1 MTKNKTV
8 KMLVIL
14 FCLII
19 LLTGCKKNEEDYD
32 YIEINKE
39 ELSTISPS
47 SGGLITIPII
57 NYHKIDPLNPSNS
70 SIYYLTQLIYN
81 PMFEYNV
88 DGSIETNLV
97 EHYVLS
103 PDKLTLTLTLKDNLY
118 WHNGK
123 KLTSKDIIY
132 TFNKILSS
140 DQEGPYKNIFKKI
153 VGSNF
158 EEVKDKFMT
167 MEAFD
172 ERNIDINFDKPYAQ
186 CLDMLTFPIIPADL
200 AAGEEDKLIGS
211 GAYKLKE
218 IKEGTHIE
226 LEKNENYHGKIPYI
240 NNVIAKIFDDEK
252 LAQLAFETGQ
262 VNIVK
267 SSDYNWAKYQ
277 DNPRIKIEE
286 FNSNEMEVLIFNNQ
300 REKFSGKNGKII
312 KQAIGRSINKK
323 RIIDRL
329 YLSKAIETSIPLN
342 INKMEYY
349 GLKSDTYYNEEYA
362 KKLLEGIGYTAL
374 NDQGLLVNAN
384 GQTIDVTLTT
394 NFSNDL
400 KKTALDFIVEDL
412 RAIGINAQTNY
423 QASAMESLS
432 SQEIKEEKARFVSEL
447 KSGNFDLTL
456 TSINLTEISDMAML
470 LSTDAI
476 GTGLN
481 YGNYS
486 NPNLDLIFNRLKTE
500 SDFEQRK
507 NYYLEAINIFTEDM
521 PIVPLYIK
529 INALLV
535 DDKIQGKIDPTEVNL
550 YKSFRNVFILKQF
563 Q

>member
-1 MTKNKTV
+1 MTKNKIF
-8 KMLVIL
+8 KKIIIL
-14 FCLII
+14 LGLII

-132 TFNKILSS
+132 TFNKILFS
-140 DQEGPYKNIFKKI
+140 DQDGPYKNIFKKI
-153 VGSNF
+153 VGLNF

-167 MEAFD
+167 IEAFD

-200 AAGEEDKLIGS
+200 EEGEEDKLIGS

-300 REKFSGKNGKII
+300 REKFSGKNGKVI

-362 KKLLEGIGYTAL
+362 KKLLEDIGYKTL

-412 RAIGINAQTNY
+412 RAIGINARTNY

-432 SQEIKEEKARFVSEL
+432 SQETKEEKARFVNEL
-447 KSGNFDLTL
+447 KSGNFDLAL
-456 TSINLTEISDMAML
+456 TSINLTEISNMAML

-476 GTGLN
+476 GSGLN

-486 NPNLDLIFNRLKTE
+486 NPNLDLIFNRLKVE

>member
-1 MTKNKTV
+1 MNKNKTI
-8 KMLVIL
+8 KKLFIL
-14 FCLII
+14 LAFII
-19 LLTGCKKNEEDYD
+19 VLTGCKKNEEDYD
-32 YIEINKE
+32 YIEINKD

-47 SGGLITIPII
+47 SGGTITIPII

-70 SIYYLTQLIYN
+70 SIYYLTQLIYS

-140 DQEGPYKNIFKKI
+140 DQDGPYKNIFKKI

-158 EEVKDKFMT
+158 EEIKDKFMI

-172 ERNIDINFDKPYAQ
+172 ERNIDINFDRPYAQ

-200 AAGEEDKLIGS
+200 ADGEENKLIGS

-226 LEKNENYHGKIPYI
+226 LEKNENYHGKAPYI

-300 REKFSGKNGKII
+300 REKFLGENGKTI

-329 YLSKAIETSIPLN
+329 YLTKAIETSIPLN

-362 KKLLEGIGYTAL
+362 KKLLGEIGYNTL
-374 NDQGLLVNAN
+374 NDQGLLINGD

-400 KKTALDFIVEDL
+400 KKTALDFIIEDL

-423 QASAMESLS
+423 KATAMESLS
-432 SQEIKEEKARFVSEL
+432 SEEIKEERARFINEI
-447 KSGNFDLTL
+447 KSGNFDLAL

-476 GTGLN
+476 GSGLN

-486 NPNLDLIFNRLKTE
+486 NPSLDLIFNRLKVE
-500 SDFEQRK
+500 SNFEQRK

-535 DDKIQGKIDPTEVNL
+535 DDKIQGKIDPTEINL
-550 YKSFRNVFILKQF
+550 YKSFRNIFILKQF

>member
-167 MEAFD
+167 METFD

-362 KKLLEGIGYTAL
+362 KKLLEEIGYTAL

>member
-362 KKLLEGIGYTAL
+362 KKLLEDIGYKTL

-412 RAIGINAQTNY
+412 RAIGINARTNY

-432 SQEIKEEKARFVSEL
+432 S
-447 KSGNFDLTL
+447 
-456 TSINLTEISDMAML
+456 
-470 LSTDAI
+470 
-476 GTGLN
+476 
-481 YGNYS
+481 Y
-486 NPNLDLIFNRLKTE
+486 LI
-500 SDFEQRK
+500 
-507 NYYLEAINIFTEDM
+507 
-521 PIVPLYIK
+521 
-529 INALLV
+529 
-535 DDKIQGKIDPTEVNL
+535 
-550 YKSFRNVFILKQF
+550 
-563 Q
+563 

>member
-1 MTKNKTV
+1 MNKNKTI
-8 KMLVIL
+8 KKLFIL
-14 FCLII
+14 LAFII
-19 LLTGCKKNEEDYD
+19 VLTGCKKNEEDYD
-32 YIEINKE
+32 YIEINKD

-47 SGGLITIPII
+47 SGGTITIPII

-70 SIYYLTQLIYN
+70 SIYYLTQLIYS

-140 DQEGPYKNIFKKI
+140 DQDGPYKNIFKKI

-158 EEVKDKFMT
+158 EEIKDKFMI

-172 ERNIDINFDKPYAQ
+172 ERNIDINFDRPYAQ

-200 AAGEEDKLIGS
+200 ADGEENKLIGS

-226 LEKNENYHGKIPYI
+226 LEKNENYHGKAPYI

-300 REKFSGKNGKII
+300 REKFLGENGKTI

-329 YLSKAIETSIPLN
+329 YLTKAIETSIPLN

-362 KKLLEGIGYTAL
+362 KKLLGEIGYNTL
-374 NDQGLLVNAN
+374 NDQGLLINGD

-400 KKTALDFIVEDL
+400 KKTALDFIIEDL
-412 RAIGINAQTNY
+412 RAIGINAKTNY
-423 QASAMESLS
+423 QATAMESLS
-432 SQEIKEEKARFVSEL
+432 SEEIKEERARFINEI
-447 KSGNFDLTL
+447 KSGNFDLAL

-476 GTGLN
+476 GSGLN

-486 NPNLDLIFNRLKTE
+486 NPSLDLIFNRLKVE
-500 SDFEQRK
+500 SNFEQRK
-507 NYYLEAINIFTEDM
+507 SYYLEAINIFTEDM

-550 YKSFRNVFILKQF
+550 YKSFRNIFILKQF

>member
-1 MTKNKTV
+1 M
-8 KMLVIL
+8 
-14 FCLII
+14 I
-19 LLTGCKKNEEDYD
+19 LLFGLILSGCKQKQEDYD

-47 SGGLITIPII
+47 SGGRVTIPII

-81 PMFEYNV
+81 PMFEYNEE
-88 DGSIETNLV
+88 GTIETNLV

-103 PDKLTLTLTLKDNLY
+103 PDKLTLTITLKDNLY

-123 KLTSKDIIY
+123 KLASKDIIY
-132 TFNKILSS
+132 TFNKIISS

-153 VGSNF
+153 VGPNF
-158 EEVKDKFMT
+158 EEVKGSFLT

-172 ERNIDINFDKPYAQ
+172 DRNIDISFDKPYAQ
-186 CLDMLTFPIIPADL
+186 YLDMLTFPIVPADL
-200 AAGEEDKLIGS
+200 AEGEEDKLIGS

-218 IKEGTHIE
+218 IEEGSHIE

-240 NNVIAKIFDDEK
+240 NNVVAKIFDDEK

-286 FNSNEMEVLIFNNQ
+286 FNSNEMEMLVFNNQ
-300 REKFSGKNGKII
+300 RDKFSGNNGKII
-312 KQAIGRSINKK
+312 KQAIGLSINKK

-342 INKMEYY
+342 INKLEYY

-362 KKLLEGIGYTAL
+362 KKLLADIGYKTI
-374 NDQGLLVNAN
+374 NDQGLLVNEN
-384 GQTIDVTLTT
+384 GQTINVTLTT

-400 KKTALDFIVEDL
+400 KKIALDFIVEDL
-412 RAIGINAQTNY
+412 RAVGINATSNY
-423 QASAMESLS
+423 QASAIDNLS
-432 SQEIKEEKARFVSEL
+432 SQEIKEEKERFVNEL
-447 KSGNFDLTL
+447 TSGNFELAL
-456 TSINLTEISDMAML
+456 ISINLTEISDMSML
-470 LSTDAI
+470 LHTNSI
-476 GTGLN
+476 GLGLN

-507 NYYLEAINIFTEDM
+507 NYYLEAIKIFTDDM

-529 INALLV
+529 TNALLV

>member
-1 MTKNKTV
+1 MKNIRKI
-8 KMLVIL
+8 KIIFM
-14 FCLII
+14 I
-19 LLTGCKKNEEDYD
+19 LLFGLILSGCKQKQEDYD

-47 SGGLITIPII
+47 SGGRITIPII

-81 PMFEYNV
+81 PMFEYNEE
-88 DGSIETNLV
+88 GTIETNLV

-103 PDKLTLTLTLKDNLY
+103 PDKLTLTITLKDNLY
-118 WHNGK
+118 WHNGN

-132 TFNKILSS
+132 SFNKIMSS

-153 VGSNF
+153 VGPNF
-158 EEVKDKFMT
+158 EEVKGSFLT

-172 ERNIDINFDKPYAQ
+172 DRNIDISFDKPYAQ
-186 CLDMLTFPIIPADL
+186 YLDMLTFPIVPADL
-200 AAGEEDKLIGS
+200 AEGEEDKLIGS

-218 IKEGTHIE
+218 IKEGSHIE

-240 NNVIAKIFDDEK
+240 NNVVAKIFDDDK

-277 DNPRIKIEE
+277 DNTRIKIEE
-286 FNSNEMEVLIFNNQ
+286 FNSNEMEMLVFNNQ
-300 REKFSGKNGKII
+300 RDKFSGSNGKII

-329 YLSKAIETSIPLN
+329 YLSKAVETSIPLN

-362 KKLLEGIGYTAL
+362 KKLLADIGYKTL
-374 NDQGLLVNAN
+374 NDQGLLVNEN
-384 GQTIDVTLTT
+384 GQTINVVLTT

-400 KKTALDFIVEDL
+400 KKIALDFIVEDL
-412 RAIGINAQTNY
+412 RAVGINATSNY
-423 QASAMESLS
+423 QSSAIDNLS
-432 SQEIKEEKARFVSEL
+432 AQEIKEEKERFINEL
-447 KSGNFDLTL
+447 TSGNFDLAL
-456 TSINLTEISDMAML
+456 ISINLTEISDMSML
-470 LSTDAI
+470 LHTNSI
-476 GTGLN
+476 GLGLN

-507 NYYLEAINIFTEDM
+507 NYYLEAIKIFTDDM

-535 DDKIQGKIDPTEVNL
+535 DDKIQGNIDPTEVNL

>member
-529 INALLV
+529 IDALLV

>member
-1 MTKNKTV
+1 M
-8 KMLVIL
+8 
-14 FCLII
+14 I
-19 LLTGCKKNEEDYD
+19 LLFGLILSGCKQKQEDYD

-47 SGGLITIPII
+47 SGGRITIPII

-81 PMFEYNV
+81 PMFEYNEE
-88 DGSIETNLV
+88 GTIETNLV

-103 PDKLTLTLTLKDNLY
+103 PDKLTLTITLKDNLY
-118 WHNGK
+118 WHNGN

-132 TFNKILSS
+132 SFNKIMSS

-153 VGSNF
+153 VGPNF
-158 EEVKDKFMT
+158 EEVKGSFLT

-172 ERNIDINFDKPYAQ
+172 DRNIDISFDKPYAQ
-186 CLDMLTFPIIPADL
+186 YLDMLTFPIVPADL
-200 AAGEEDKLIGS
+200 AEGEEDKLIGS

-218 IKEGTHIE
+218 IKEGSHIE

-240 NNVIAKIFDDEK
+240 NNVVAKIFDDDK

-277 DNPRIKIEE
+277 DNTRIKIEE
-286 FNSNEMEVLIFNNQ
+286 FNSNEMEMLVFNNQ
-300 REKFSGKNGKII
+300 RDKFSGSNGKII

-329 YLSKAIETSIPLN
+329 YLSKAVETSIPLN

-362 KKLLEGIGYTAL
+362 KKLLADIGYKTL
-374 NDQGLLVNAN
+374 NDQGLLVNEN
-384 GQTIDVTLTT
+384 GQTINVTLTT

-400 KKTALDFIVEDL
+400 KKIALDFIVEDL
-412 RAIGINAQTNY
+412 RAVGINATSNY
-423 QASAMESLS
+423 QSSAIDNLS
-432 SQEIKEEKARFVSEL
+432 AQEIKEEKERFINEL
-447 KSGNFDLTL
+447 TSGNFDLAL
-456 TSINLTEISDMAML
+456 ISINLTEISDMSML
-470 LSTDAI
+470 LHTNSI
-476 GTGLN
+476 GLGLN

-507 NYYLEAINIFTEDM
+507 NYYLEAIKIFTDDM

-535 DDKIQGKIDPTEVNL
+535 DDKIQGNIDPTEVNL

>member
-362 KKLLEGIGYTAL
+362 KKLLEEIGYTAL

>member
-1 MTKNKTV
+1 MNKNKTI
-8 KMLVIL
+8 KKLFIL
-14 FCLII
+14 LAFII
-19 LLTGCKKNEEDYD
+19 VLTGCKKNEEDYD
-32 YIEINKE
+32 YIEINKD

-47 SGGLITIPII
+47 SGGTITIPII

-70 SIYYLTQLIYN
+70 SIYYLTQLIYS

-140 DQEGPYKNIFKKI
+140 DQDGPYKNIFKKI

-158 EEVKDKFMT
+158 EEIKDKFMI

-172 ERNIDINFDKPYAQ
+172 ERNIDINFDRPYAQ

-200 AAGEEDKLIGS
+200 ADGEENKLIGS

-226 LEKNENYHGKIPYI
+226 LEKNENYHGKAPYI

-300 REKFSGKNGKII
+300 REKFLGENGKTI

-329 YLSKAIETSIPLN
+329 YLTKAIETSIPLN

-362 KKLLEGIGYTAL
+362 KKLLGEIGYNTL
-374 NDQGLLVNAN
+374 NDQGLLINGD

-400 KKTALDFIVEDL
+400 KKTALDFIIEDL

-423 QASAMESLS
+423 KATAMESLS
-432 SQEIKEEKARFVSEL
+432 SEEIKEERARFINEI
-447 KSGNFDLTL
+447 KSGNFDLAL

-476 GTGLN
+476 GSGLN

-486 NPNLDLIFNRLKTE
+486 NPSLDLIFNRLKVE
-500 SDFEQRK
+500 SNFEQRK
-507 NYYLEAINIFTEDM
+507 SYYLEAINIFTEDM

-550 YKSFRNVFILKQF
+550 YKSFRNIFILKQF